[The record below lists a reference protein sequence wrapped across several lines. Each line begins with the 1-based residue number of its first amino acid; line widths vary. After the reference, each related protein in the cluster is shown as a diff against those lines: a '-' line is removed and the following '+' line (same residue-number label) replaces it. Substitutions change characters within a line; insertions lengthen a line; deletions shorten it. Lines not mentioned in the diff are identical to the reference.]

1 MALRLRGSTACF
13 VSGVGLRCAEA
24 ELPFCRPL
32 HCQLPFFK
40 EFGAYSSNMAF
51 DPLSLAY
58 HEAGH
63 AIVARHFGCEL
74 IDIFISLDDQCGGAT
89 VTVCGLNE
97 WQKGLIALAGCAA
110 EVLAGHAVA
119 DDPDRAWEYVKDA
132 SDAQQAVG
140 EITGLDIGDDGFR
153 NAYDA
158 LEAEA
163 EELIRRPPIWSAIV
177 ALAAV
182 LAERHA
188 INGATA
194 MSIID
199 PILSGFAGH
208 SQGASR
214 PQPELSGTA

>member
-1 MALRLRGSTACF
+1 MPSSWWGPLRIAGRAGLGLAM
-13 VSGVGLRCAEA
+13 SGRPSAPPARFHHPLCTGAVGGAEA

-32 HCQLPFFK
+32 HCQLPFLK

-51 DPLSLAY
+51 DPLSLTY

-110 EVLAGHAVA
+110 EVLAGYAVA

-153 NAYDA
+153 NAYEA

-163 EELIRRPPIWSAIV
+163 EKLLRRPPIW
-177 ALAAV
+177 
-182 LAERHA
+182 
-188 INGATA
+188 
-194 MSIID
+194 
-199 PILSGFAGH
+199 
-208 SQGASR
+208 
-214 PQPELSGTA
+214 

>member
-1 MALRLRGSTACF
+1 
-13 VSGVGLRCAEA
+13 
-24 ELPFCRPL
+24 
-32 HCQLPFFK
+32 
-40 EFGAYSSNMAF
+40 MAF

-89 VTVCGLNE
+89 VTVGGLNE
-97 WQKGLIALAGCAA
+97 WQKGLIALAGCATEA
-110 EVLAGHAVA
+110 LAGYAVA

-153 NAYDA
+153 NTYDA
-158 LEAEA
+158 LEAET
-163 EELIRRPPIWSAIV
+163 EELLRRPPIGAAIG
-177 ALAAV
+177 ALPAV

-188 INGATA
+188 IDGATA

-208 SQGASR
+208 SQGAIGLATDGVLFRNSSSASAGIGWAKCAGGRSFRDILSMAPHSR
-214 PQPELSGTA
+214 RP

>member
-1 MALRLRGSTACF
+1 
-13 VSGVGLRCAEA
+13 
-24 ELPFCRPL
+24 
-32 HCQLPFFK
+32 
-40 EFGAYSSNMAF
+40 MAF

-89 VTVCGLNE
+89 VTIGGLNE
-97 WQKGLIALAGCAA
+97 WQKGLIALAGCAT

-153 NAYDA
+153 NTYAA
-158 LEAEA
+158 LEAET

-188 INGATA
+188 IDGATA

-214 PQPELSGTA
+214 PQPELFGTA